1 MKSSRKPLH
10 VLLVEDSQD
19 DADLILLELSKT
31 GFDLVCKR
39 VETEAAMREAM
50 KVGSW
55 DIAISDFNLPR
66 FNARKALE
74 VLRATDEVIPFIIVS
89 GCIGEENAIAMM
101 KEGAS
106 DFVMKDN
113 LFRLAPAVERE
124 LKDAA
129 MRQEHRDAQ
138 DALQANEKLLR
149 GITSSLG
156 EGLLVMNDEGTL
168 LFMNPEAERLLGWPE
183 SELFGEDVHRIIHPQ
198 KQDRTPLP
206 ETDGGVPGAQK
217 YGGGFRTSDD
227 VFIRRDGSRIPVS
240 LVATAINEDGKAVAS
255 VVAFQDISQRKQS
268 ERDLLESREQL
279 RELSCYLQTV
289 REEERTR
296 IARELHDELGQM
308 LTAVKLDAM
317 WLANHMSGEKQNIAG
332 KIDSMSL
339 LIDETLDAM
348 RRVAADLRPVMLD
361 DLGLAAAVEWLTE
374 EFAKRTGISIQLEM
388 DVEHS
393 AHLDAGCDLDAEVST
408 AVFRIV
414 QECLTNVA
422 RHANAAQVL
431 VSLKCLDD
439 RLMLR
444 ISDDGK
450 GMHSANESKRRSFGL
465 IGMRERAYGL
475 GGTFS
480 FSSIPGMGTSVEVA
494 MPLKPIV
501 SSGATQ

>member
-1 MKSSRKPLH
+1 MTLLRKSLH

-31 GFDLVCKR
+31 GFDIVCKR

-50 KVGSW
+50 KGGSW

-74 VLRATDEVIPFIIVS
+74 ALRETDGFIPFIIVS
-89 GCIGEENAIAMM
+89 GCIGEESAIAMI

-129 MRQEHRDAQ
+129 MRREHRDAQ
-138 DALQANEKLLR
+138 NALQANEKLLR

-168 LFMNPEAERLLGWPE
+168 LFMNPEAERLLGWTE
-183 SELFGEDVHRIIHPQ
+183 SELFGEDVYRIIHPQ
-198 KQDRTPLP
+198 KQDGTPLP
-206 ETDGGVPGAQK
+206 ETECGLLGVQKSGGV
-217 YGGGFRTSDD
+217 YRTCDD
-227 VFIRRDGSRIPVS
+227 VFICKDGSRIHVS
-240 LVATAINEDGKAVAS
+240 VVATAINEHGKDVAT
-255 VVAFQDISQRKQS
+255 VVAFQDISQRKQA
-268 ERDLLESREQL
+268 ERDLLKSREQL
-279 RELSCYLQTV
+279 RELSSYLQTV

-308 LTAVKLDAM
+308 LTAVKLDVM
-317 WLANHMSGEKQNIAG
+317 WLASHLSGERQNIEG
-332 KIDSMSL
+332 KIDSMSR

-374 EFAKRTGISIQLEM
+374 AFASRTGIAIRLEM
-388 DVEHS
+388 DAEQWES
-393 AHLDAGCDLDAEVST
+393 DGQNMECELDAEVAT
-408 AVFRIV
+408 VAFRIV

-431 VSLKCLDD
+431 VSLTCMGDK
-439 RLMLR
+439 LMLR
-444 ISDDGK
+444 ISDDGN
-450 GMHSANESKRRSFGL
+450 GVVTANAGKRNSYGI

-480 FSSIPGMGTSVEVA
+480 FSSIPGKGTSVEVT
-494 MPLKPIV
+494 MPI
-501 SSGATQ
+501 